1 MDYLEESRLE
11 DTIDAVSCSIQQ
23 QDMDALYHVKYE
35 DEGNDFE
42 FRFLIEQNM
51 NVMRIVVFY
60 QRMLLV
66 RMIYHYIRNMLDYKI
81 VY

>member
-35 DEGNDFE
+35 DESDEFE
-42 FRFLIEQNM
+42 FSFLLN
-51 NVMRIVVFY
+51 RI
-60 QRMLLV
+60 
-66 RMIYHYIRNMLDYKI
+66 
-81 VY
+81 